1 MQQVRVEGLVR
12 TKVDIVGEQVKGVA
26 LATNLEDVSS
36 VTSYNY
42 YVVMT
47 LWSILSVALCVLYCS
62 ENRYALK
69 YVRLRRLI
77 RDFCGYL

>member
-42 YVVMT
+42 CVVMT

-62 ENRYALK
+62 ENRLTLK
-69 YVRLRRLI
+69 YVRL
-77 RDFCGYL
+77 